1 MNYIED
7 SVFFEIRH
15 RAVSELRWKQVKILH
30 GPATVMKELCL
41 VGHCADV
48 LRMQCDVAEECG
60 TMRAWE
66 GEQGDES

>member
-1 MNYIED
+1 MC
-7 SVFFEIRH
+7 
-15 RAVSELRWKQVKILH
+15 AVTELRWKQVKIRH

-41 VGHCADV
+41 ECHCADV

-60 TMRAWE
+60 AMKARE